1 VQNIQILSN
10 YSQFVHIFAW
20 DGCYHEGAKIMDKKG
35 YGMMKKLWC
44 LLLCAMFVL
53 TGCSSNTTGTAD
65 SETETNQTADVEEEG
80 PSMEEQAAEPLTVYL
95 NDFDSVIPDLFKEK
109 TGYDVEVVVGNG
121 AETMSR
127 IEAEKSNPQWDV
139 VWMDSMYDIYNL
151 DLGGQLMTDVEIE
164 NASGLTPEFSA
175 LVPEDKCF
183 YPTGAHSA
191 GVLVYRNDV
200 WSEED
205 APKSYADLTD
215 PKYAGAV
222 AMADPGVAAPAYPLA
237 AYFMDTLG
245 MEGGQEF
252 FTTLFEQGLKVYPKN
267 PQVVEALASGEAT
280 IAMLQE
286 SNAYAMIADGEPITI
301 VWPEEGAA
309 ASTRVAAICKST
321 DQPDIAKAFV
331 EFLLDPEVQQELI
344 DTGDEAYFTPSV
356 EGVTAKPDRE
366 PNPTL
371 VAADVQFGAENE
383 ADIKA
388 WFADYSAQ

>member
-1 VQNIQILSN
+1 
-10 YSQFVHIFAW
+10 
-20 DGCYHEGAKIMDKKG
+20 
-35 YGMMKKLWC
+35 MKKLLFLVLSG
-44 LLLCAMFVL
+44 LLVL
-53 TGCSSNTTGTAD
+53 SGCSSSSNQ
-65 SETETNQTADVEEEG
+65 TETTTSEETTNETV
-80 PSMEEQAAEPLTVYL
+80 SVDDQASEPLTVYL
-95 NDFDSVIPDLFKEK
+95 NDFDAIIPELFKEK

-151 DLGGQLMTDVEIE
+151 DLDGQLMTDVEVD
-164 NASGLTPEFSA
+164 NAAGLTDFFSA

-191 GVLVYRNDV
+191 GVIVYRNDV
-200 WSEED
+200 WSEAD
-205 APKSYADLTD
+205 APTSYDDLSD
-215 PKYAGAV
+215 PKYADAV

-245 MEGGQEF
+245 MDGGQAY

-286 SNAYAMIADGEPITI
+286 SNVTI
-301 VWPEEGAA
+301 VWPEDGAA
-309 ASTRVAAICKST
+309 ASTRVAAISAST
-321 DQPDIAKAFV
+321 DQPDIAKAFIN
-331 EFLLDPEVQQELI
+331 FLLDPEVQQALV
-344 DTGDEAYFTPSV
+344 DAGDEGYFTPSV
-356 EGVTAKPDRE
+356 DGVTPKADRE
-366 PNPTL
+366 ADSPKL
-371 VAADVQFGAENE
+371 AVADVQFGAENE

>member
-1 VQNIQILSN
+1 
-10 YSQFVHIFAW
+10 
-20 DGCYHEGAKIMDKKG
+20 
-35 YGMMKKLWC
+35 MKKLLFLFLSS
-44 LLLCAMFVL
+44 LLVL
-53 TGCSSNTTGTAD
+53 SGCSS
-65 SETETNQTADVEEEG
+65 SSSQTETTTSEAPVTETTSVDD
-80 PSMEEQAAEPLTVYL
+80 QASEPLTVYL
-95 NDFDSVIPDLFKEK
+95 NDFDAIIPELFKEK

-151 DLGGQLMTDVEIE
+151 NLDGQLMTDVEVD
-164 NASGLTPEFSA
+164 NASGLTDFFSA

-191 GVLVYRNDV
+191 GVIVYRNDV
-200 WSEED
+200 WSEAD
-205 APKSYADLTD
+205 APTSYDDLTD
-215 PKYAGAV
+215 PKYADAV

-237 AYFMDTLG
+237 AYFMDSLG
-245 MEGGQEF
+245 LDGGQAY

-286 SNAYAMIADGEPITI
+286 SNAYSMVAEGEPITI
-301 VWPEEGAA
+301 VWPEDGAA
-309 ASTRVAAICKST
+309 ASTRVAAISAST
-321 DQPDIAKAFV
+321 DQPDIAKAFIN
-331 EFLLDPEVQQELI
+331 FLLDPEVQQALI
-344 DTGDEAYFTPSV
+344 DAGDEGYFTPSV
-356 EGVTAKPDRE
+356 DGVTPKADRE
-366 PNPTL
+366 ADQPKL
-371 VAADVQFGAENE
+371 AVADVQFGAENE

>member
-1 VQNIQILSN
+1 
-10 YSQFVHIFAW
+10 
-20 DGCYHEGAKIMDKKG
+20 
-35 YGMMKKLWC
+35 MKKLLFLVLSG
-44 LLLCAMFVL
+44 LLVL
-53 TGCSSNTTGTAD
+53 SGCSSSSNQ
-65 SETETNQTADVEEEG
+65 TETTTSEETTNETV
-80 PSMEEQAAEPLTVYL
+80 SVDDQASEPLTVYL
-95 NDFDSVIPDLFKEK
+95 NDFDAIIPELFKEK

-151 DLGGQLMTDVEIE
+151 DLDGQLMTDVEVD
-164 NASGLTPEFSA
+164 NAAGLTDFFSA

-191 GVLVYRNDV
+191 GVIVYRNDV
-200 WSEED
+200 WSEAD
-205 APKSYADLTD
+205 APTSYDDLSD
-215 PKYAGAV
+215 PKYADAV

-245 MEGGQEF
+245 MDGGQAY

-286 SNAYAMIADGEPITI
+286 SNAYSMVAEGEPITI
-301 VWPEEGAA
+301 VWPEDGAA
-309 ASTRVAAICKST
+309 ASTRVAAISAST
-321 DQPDIAKAFV
+321 DQPDIAKAFIN
-331 EFLLDPEVQQELI
+331 FLLDPEVQQALV
-344 DTGDEAYFTPSV
+344 DAGDEGYFTPSV
-356 EGVTAKPDRE
+356 DGVTPKADRE
-366 PNPTL
+366 ADSPKL
-371 VAADVQFGAENE
+371 AVADVQFGAENE